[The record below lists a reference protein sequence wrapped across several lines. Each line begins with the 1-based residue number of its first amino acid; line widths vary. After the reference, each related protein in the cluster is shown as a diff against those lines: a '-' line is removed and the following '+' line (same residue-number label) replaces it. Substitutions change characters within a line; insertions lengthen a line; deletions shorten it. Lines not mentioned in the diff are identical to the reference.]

1 MALEVPETDC
11 FNEEDTLVTVSHLS
25 SDIKGKR
32 VNNLSIRGLTKD
44 TWIHLPSVLTHPCL
58 PNTSEVIA
66 RADII
71 KKFPHLE
78 SYVDLFPPF
87 KGAVAEI
94 WVKMLYFF
102 VFFFIGENLS
112 LGSG

>member
-44 TWIHLPSVLTHPCL
+44 TWIHLPSVLTHSCL
-58 PNTSEVIA
+58 PDTGEEMA
-66 RADII
+66 DADII
-71 KKFPHLE
+71 KSFPHLE
-78 SYVDLFPPF
+78 SYVNLCIPF
-87 KGAVAEI
+87 G
-94 WVKMLYFF
+94 
-102 VFFFIGENLS
+102 
-112 LGSG
+112 